1 MAILPF
7 GLRARQGIGG
17 GPSKGWMRLNAKV
30 VARKKKRRAPAVDV
44 SRPQEHRGMVGVAPP
59 ATSPEGQLSKM
70 ETTQLPIAKGAIRHF
85 VGARGWKA
93 NQLRRDVGNKV
104 KLQVSG
110 ADAVQGMV
118 EVSCHSDFL
127 SQTVAKVKD
136 AIAKAEKD
144 GQGKKTV
151 VAVDGGLGHNASAR
165 RSGQHATAA
174 VVQHGKNSLSWLHVA
189 ELAHE
194 RTRVAI
200 FPAQAVPL
208 WPLLAVWRH
217 QCRRGHL

>member
-1 MAILPF
+1 
-7 GLRARQGIGG
+7 
-17 GPSKGWMRLNAKV
+17 
-30 VARKKKRRAPAVDV
+30 
-44 SRPQEHRGMVGVAPP
+44 MVGVAPP

-136 AIAKAEKD
+136 AIAKAAKD

-174 VVQHGKNSLSWLHVA
+174 VVQHGKKTACLVCTWRSWLTSGLGSRYFPHRPSPFGHFSRCGGISA
-189 ELAHE
+189 EM
-194 RTRVAI
+194 
-200 FPAQAVPL
+200 
-208 WPLLAVWRH
+208 
-217 QCRRGHL
+217 GHL